1 MIKDEDQDAS
11 ISPAEAEIGVRSTQD
26 GARLPAKR
34 AALRNSDVFADMF
47 AMCDPSA
54 TPVLDL
60 DESGEHIALLLRLL
74 HEPPAP
80 PTVLGEEEVEERSSR
95 LQKTLLADKY
105 LVNVADA
112 LREQLRAHCAEDA
125 FAVYTL
131 ACEHREDSMAAEASQ
146 FVRPLARYTEAE
158 VAALPNA
165 RVCHRLAALQDSRR
179 VRSSQCC
186 SRRTCSPTVRLRLGP
201 IFMDLEISDTDIAGE
216 MDAAVYPTGCEVCSA
231 AWHRAVAMIAYKS
244 RKAIRR
250 TDQLGNE

>member
-1 MIKDEDQDAS
+1 
-11 ISPAEAEIGVRSTQD
+11 
-26 GARLPAKR
+26 
-34 AALRNSDVFADMF
+34 MF
-47 AMCDPSA
+47 AVCDPSA
-54 TPVLDL
+54 TPVLEL

-95 LQKTLLADKY
+95 LQKTLFDPVTVVPLPILRVMYSLADKY

-131 ACEHREDSMAAEASQ
+131 ACEHREDSVAAEASQ

-179 VRSSQCC
+179 CALVAVLLAEDVFPHGYGACGTHQDLTRTRWDD
-186 SRRTCSPTVRLRLGP
+186 RRKQLAV
-201 IFMDLEISDTDIAGE
+201 FVDSDTDIAGE